1 MRPLTILGVCVLVVC
16 GSSGCADFWDK
27 VTAQDFKLKTLW
39 EKEPSPLIIL
49 RDSSDGAKKGLAL
62 AALKEPKQHGGTD
75 QQQDDYIHLLEE
87 AATKSMEPLCR
98 LGAIQAL
105 ADYKDPRA
113 AQILDVAYK
122 TNSFADAQL
131 NTDIRNQ
138 ALNALEKTG
147 SPIARNLFMI
157 VAASPGP
164 DPKSIL
170 EDRDQTDRE
179 RLAALRGLARFHDPV
194 VAGVLLKVLADEKNV
209 ALKDRAQMSLVAITG
224 KTLPPDAAAWRAYLE
239 GHPPTATA
247 AEPNIFQKI
256 VNPMGN

>member
-1 MRPLTILGVCVLVVC
+1 MP
-16 GSSGCADFWDK
+16 
-27 VTAQDFKLKTLW
+27 
-39 EKEPSPLIIL
+39 E
-49 RDSSDGAKKGLAL
+49 
-62 AALKEPKQHGGTD
+62 
-75 QQQDDYIHLLEE
+75 
-87 AATKSMEPLCR
+87 
-98 LGAIQAL
+98 
-105 ADYKDPRA
+105 
-113 AQILDVAYK
+113 
-122 TNSFADAQL
+122 L

-170 EDRDQTDRE
+170 EDRQETDR
-179 RLAALRGLARFHDPV
+179 RTPGRPAWPGPLPRSGSGRRSPQDP
-194 VAGVLLKVLADEKNV
+194 GRRKNV

-224 KTLPPDAAAWRAYLE
+224 KTLPPDAAAWGVPRGPSA
-239 GHPPTATA
+239 TATA